1 MYTCVWEFM
10 VSEGAERAFER
21 IYASDGAWT
30 ELFRKSPG
38 YISTG
43 LYHDTADARR
53 YLTIDRWQSKSAFD
67 DLRQLRHDEYLTL
80 DGRCSC
86 LIDSERLIGEID
98 S

>member
-10 VSEGAERAFER
+10 VTEGTERDFER

-30 ELFRKSPG
+30 ELFKKSPD
-38 YISTG
+38 
-43 LYHDTADARR
+43 LKRLWHDD
-53 YLTIDRWQSKSAFD
+53 
-67 DLRQLRHDEYLTL
+67 YLTL

-86 LIDSERLIGEID
+86 LIDAERLIGEIE